1 MLQSSPPKRL
11 PISLLRK
18 AASAAVQSV
27 PSERARLIASL
38 VFEWYLGPEWIQQLN
53 TSTSRLFL
61 FRKPIVRQNLLHEF
75 NRLINLGEMLLNLRD
90 IDGIGE
96 VVGQL
101 HDQQIELALAQLEV
115 GRILAAHG
123 IKFHFVGPYGGNRN
137 CGLELIFPQ
146 GVVAARSGIISKIG
160 LREFRCKPVEE
171 GLSRAG
177 NQLTTDTPG
186 VIFVRVPDEWLRT
199 DEMLR
204 NRYMANPHGD
214 PSSIRFQ
221 LGDVARSFV
230 RQHRHV
236 VLVEFYSDQLWFGG
250 KTMTTATR
258 GLEIESVV
266 HQFDQMKGWGLLT
279 ASTHDGSGAP
289 NWWISLSALAGGK
302 LDNELKLDRLIPKDH
317 LYVYTMEPP
326 VPNWPCNDP

>member
-75 NRLINLGEMLLNLRD
+75 NRLINLGEMLFNLRD

-101 HDQQIELALAQLEV
+101 HDQQIELAFAQLEV

-137 CGLELIFPQ
+137 CGLELIFPH
-146 GVVAARSGIISKIG
+146 GVVAARSG
-160 LREFRCKPVEE
+160 
-171 GLSRAG
+171 
-177 NQLTTDTPG
+177 
-186 VIFVRVPDEWLRT
+186 
-199 DEMLR
+199 
-204 NRYMANPHGD
+204 
-214 PSSIRFQ
+214 
-221 LGDVARSFV
+221 
-230 RQHRHV
+230 
-236 VLVEFYSDQLWFGG
+236 
-250 KTMTTATR
+250 
-258 GLEIESVV
+258 
-266 HQFDQMKGWGLLT
+266 
-279 ASTHDGSGAP
+279 
-289 NWWISLSALAGGK
+289 
-302 LDNELKLDRLIPKDH
+302 
-317 LYVYTMEPP
+317 
-326 VPNWPCNDP
+326 